1 MINVF
6 IHNIINSLNIKNLI
20 YILMKNKKAN
30 IIRSILLN
38 KINKEI
44 ISIIKKKGQM
54 RINGKTQ
61 EELYKAYSGNYEI
74 LIIHKLTTGNSLNQF
89 IKIKNALTLNIDI
102 KSSFGINNLESLSNI
117 ENIFQ
122 AKKIISE
129 KKLKIIPEI
138 KEKDNNLIKDEK
150 KKFKKGFIKLREII
164 KNLIN
169 RNNTIIH
176 NIDNSKNNKKN
187 YPKKNI
193 KTIFK
198 NKLKKLNDKDK
209 DNNKNNISHKIP
221 SHNYNLDDTG
231 EKKNKKKKLNSSFSQ
246 IYKNVIK
253 DKNIVVN
260 QNKRRS
266 IFNQNKLDINK
277 ILKLNNSNIQKNNS
291 LSYRNEKSNNSLLN
305 GTNL

>member
-20 YILMKNKKAN
+20 YILMKYKKAN

-176 NIDNSKNNKKN
+176 NIDNSKNNK
-187 YPKKNI
+187 
-193 KTIFK
+193 
-198 NKLKKLNDKDK
+198 
-209 DNNKNNISHKIP
+209 NNISHKIP

-253 DKNIVVN
+253 DKNFVVN